1 MTRPVSSHYELAQTD
16 LCSTRLV
23 VEISRKLR
31 PDQTRQLVACGPR
44 GCPPRGEA
52 PETSAHRGLKLGQ
65 VGSRSDIHGLVD
77 AVPDEELDAVRAVL
91 NAVRAKDGFESLSED
106 DLERLRASVRRG
118 LGDEASRRAA
128 RELAQMAQEDEL
140 GYE

>member
-1 MTRPVSSHYELAQTD
+1 MGT
-16 LCSTRLV
+16 
-23 VEISRKLR
+23 
-31 PDQTRQLVACGPR
+31 
-44 GCPPRGEA
+44 
-52 PETSAHRGLKLGQ
+52 
-65 VGSRSDIHGLVD
+65 RSDIHAFIDEL
-77 AVPDEELDAVRAVL
+77 ADEELDAVRAVL

-128 RELAQMAQEDEL
+128 RELTRMAQEDEL

>member
-1 MTRPVSSHYELAQTD
+1 MGT
-16 LCSTRLV
+16 
-23 VEISRKLR
+23 
-31 PDQTRQLVACGPR
+31 
-44 GCPPRGEA
+44 
-52 PETSAHRGLKLGQ
+52 
-65 VGSRSDIHGLVD
+65 RSDIHALID
-77 AVPDEELDAVRAVL
+77 ALHDEELDAVRAVL

>member
-1 MTRPVSSHYELAQTD
+1 MGA
-16 LCSTRLV
+16 
-23 VEISRKLR
+23 
-31 PDQTRQLVACGPR
+31 
-44 GCPPRGEA
+44 
-52 PETSAHRGLKLGQ
+52 
-65 VGSRSDIHGLVD
+65 RSDIHALID
-77 AVPDEELDAVRAVL
+77 ELADEELDAVRTVL

-106 DLERLRASVRRG
+106 DLERLWASVRRG